1 MSISKTGAPTLVDVA
16 RESAVSLKTAS
27 RVLNNSKNVSEE
39 KAIRVREAMESL
51 GYRPNELAR
60 GLKAQKSAAIG
71 MIVPN
76 LSDPF
81 TANAVHGLQEVA
93 RDNGY
98 AVILASH
105 GGDVD
110 AERSEI
116 QTLVGRQID
125 GLVIAPADSRKD
137 TFSDIIPAGVHVVTF
152 DQLIRNV
159 QVDSVTVTNRRSAQ
173 DATNHLVEHGLRR
186 IVAIG
191 ARPQLYTCKER
202 ISGYKTGMR
211 AASLTPRLCL
221 VDHEDMLT
229 PEWLNNEVFR
239 EQNADAILTLNW
251 VCTMRTL
258 RGLRQLRKSPGP
270 DIPLFSFDDFDL
282 ADMLTP
288 SLSVVQQP
296 AEMLGREAA
305 RLLFG
310 RLKGNQEDFQALVLD
325 TNLIIRQSCGC
336 EDFGR

>member
-1 MSISKTGAPTLVDVA
+1 MAITKSDVPTLVDVA
-16 RESAVSLKTAS
+16 READVSLKTAS

-39 KAIRVREAMESL
+39 KELRVREAMERL

-60 GLKAQKSAAIG
+60 GLKAQRSAAIG

-93 RDNGY
+93 RANGY
-98 AVILASH
+98 VVILASS

-110 AERSEI
+110 MERSEI
-116 QTLVGRQID
+116 RTLVGRQID

-137 TFSDIIPAGVHVVTF
+137 TFSDIIPAGVHVVTL

-159 QVDSVTVTNRRSAQ
+159 ELDSVTVTNRRSAQ
-173 DATNHLVEHGLRR
+173 EATEHLAGHGLRR

-191 ARPQLYTCKER
+191 ARPYLYTCKER
-202 ISGYKTGMR
+202 VAGYKAGMK
-211 AASLTPRLCL
+211 AASLPPRMCL
-221 VDHEDMLT
+221 VDHESSLSA
-229 PEWLNNEVFR
+229 EWLAEEVFGK
-239 EQNADAILTLNW
+239 QNADAIFTLNW
-251 VCTMRTL
+251 VCTILTL
-258 RGLRQLRKSPGP
+258 RGLRQLGKIAGE

-282 ADMLTP
+282 ADMLRP
-288 SLSVVQQP
+288 ALSVVQQP

-305 RLLFG
+305 RLLFE
-310 RLKGNQEDFQALVLD
+310 RLKGSAGNFRAIVVP
-325 TNLIIRQSCGC
+325 TSLIIRQSCGC
-336 EDFGR
+336 AGSVS